1 MNEER
6 AIKQKRSQ
14 LEIHQN
20 ALAKL
25 QEREKKLKVAIK
37 QAKAREE
44 KARQLKEKADKEAK
58 RKRDAHCLIKLGGI
72 LWREIRLRQ
81 PGLEIDAINYDALSL
96 FFSKEKNSI
105 KISNIACIPQKPQS
119 AEPEEKKTC

>member
-25 QEREKKLKVAIK
+25 QEREKKLKEAIK

-44 KARQLKEKADKEAK
+44 KAKRLKEKADKEAK

-81 PGLEIDAINYDALSL
+81 PGLEIDEINYDALSL
-96 FFSKEKNSI
+96 FFAKEKNSI
-105 KISNIACIPQKPQS
+105 KISNIARIAQKPQNAVS
-119 AEPEEKKTC
+119 EEKKTC